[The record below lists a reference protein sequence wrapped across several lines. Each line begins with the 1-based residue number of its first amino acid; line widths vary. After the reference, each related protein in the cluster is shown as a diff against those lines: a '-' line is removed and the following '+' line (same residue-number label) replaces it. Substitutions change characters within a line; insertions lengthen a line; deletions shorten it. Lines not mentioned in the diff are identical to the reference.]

1 VPAHGV
7 SNLFR
12 NGTTDETKDGM
23 DIDPEGELPHD
34 EQVPAVVPQAPVTAP
49 TTFSPRKSQGRRRSI
64 PFALL
69 GIMTIGTGLA
79 AFFAVQES
87 TTPSEKVA
95 SALTNSLR
103 FKTAATTTS
112 IEVKEP
118 AGSTTLVS
126 EGVIN
131 FDTTASR
138 QVLRIGSGSA
148 SISEVIVSDGSK
160 IYVHLGGG
168 IIAKVAA
175 GKSWVSIASGQS
187 AATSVTGGGG
197 ASNDAAILRVLSAT
211 GNDVSDLGP
220 SRVSGQV
227 VHLYSVHLTR
237 SQITR
242 DIAREHLPQI
252 VRQSIALVH
261 IPAITYTLAI
271 NGANQLT
278 RMTATL
284 RLHADGQQIVESIAE
299 GYSHYGTAVTVT
311 APPAREV
318 IPFQTYLQIA
328 QEKGKQAII

>member
-1 VPAHGV
+1 
-7 SNLFR
+7 
-12 NGTTDETKDGM
+12 M

-34 EQVPAVVPQAPVTAP
+34 EPAPAAVPQAAPVTAP
-49 TTFSPRKSQGRRRSI
+49 TTLSAGEAQDRRRSI

-87 TTPSEKVA
+87 TTPSDAVA

-112 IEVKEP
+112 VEVKEL
-118 AGSTTLVS
+118 GSSTTLIS
-126 EGVIN
+126 KGVIN

-148 SISEVIVSDGSK
+148 SIGEVIVSDGSE
-160 IYVHLGGG
+160 IYVHLDGG

-175 GKSWVSIASGQS
+175 GKSWISIPSGQSIAS
-187 AATSVTGGGG
+187 SVTGGGG

-211 GNDVSDLGP
+211 GNDVSDIGP

-227 VHLYSVHLTR
+227 VQLYSVHLTR
-237 SQITR
+237 SQINR
-242 DIAREHLPQI
+242 DIAQERLPQI
-252 VRQSIALVH
+252 VRQSIAVIH
-261 IPAITYTLAI
+261 IPALTYTLAI

-278 RMTATL
+278 RMTTTL
-284 RLHADGQQIVESIAE
+284 RLRADGQQVVEFLSE
-299 GYSHYGTAVTVT
+299 GYSHYGTKVTVA
-311 APPAREV
+311 APPAGEV
-318 IPFQTYLQIA
+318 IPFEKYLQIA

>member
-1 VPAHGV
+1 V
-7 SNLFR
+7 SDLFR
-12 NGTTDETKDGM
+12 TSTTDETKDGM
-23 DIDPEGELPHD
+23 DIDPEGELPRD
-34 EQVPAVVPQAPVTAP
+34 EQVPAVVPPAAPVAA
-49 TTFSPRKSQGRRRSI
+49 SPRKSQDRRRSI

-87 TTPSEKVA
+87 TTPSQTVA

-112 IEVKEP
+112 IKVKEP
-118 AGSTTLVS
+118 GGSTTLTTV
-126 EGVIN
+126 GVIN

-138 QVLRIGSGSA
+138 QVLRIGSGSV
-148 SISEVIVSDGSK
+148 SIGEVIVSDGSK
-160 IYVHLGGG
+160 IYVHLDGG

-175 GKSWVSIASGQS
+175 GKSWISLPSGQS
-187 AATSVTGGGG
+187 VATSVTGGGG

-211 GNDVSDLGP
+211 GNDVADLGP
-220 SRVSGQV
+220 SQVNGQN

-237 SQITR
+237 SQINR
-242 DIAREHLPQI
+242 DIAHEHLPQI

-278 RMTATL
+278 RMSATL
-284 RLHADGQQIVESIAE
+284 RLRADGQQIVESIAE
-299 GYSHYGTAVTVT
+299 GYSHYGTEVTVT

>member
-1 VPAHGV
+1 V
-7 SNLFR
+7 SNLLR
-12 NGTTDETKDGM
+12 TSTTDETKDGM

-34 EQVPAVVPQAPVTAP
+34 EPAPAAVPLVAPVTVP
-49 TTFSPRKSQGRRRSI
+49 TGSSPRKSDDRRRSI

-87 TTPSEKVA
+87 TTPSDAVA

-103 FKTAATTTS
+103 FQTAATTTS
-112 IEVKEP
+112 VEVKEL
-118 AGSTTLVS
+118 GSSTTLIS
-126 EGVIN
+126 KGVIN

-138 QVLRIGSGSA
+138 QVLRIGSGTA
-148 SISEVIVSDGSK
+148 SIGEVIVSDGSE
-160 IYVHLGGG
+160 IYVHLDGG

-175 GKSWVSIASGQS
+175 GKSWISIPSGQS
-187 AATSVTGGGG
+187 IATSVTGGGG

-211 GNDVSDLGP
+211 GNDVSDRG
-220 SRVSGQV
+220 SARVSGQV

-237 SQITR
+237 SQINR
-242 DIAREHLPQI
+242 DIAHEHLPPI
-252 VRQSIALVH
+252 VRQSISLIH
-261 IPAITYTLAI
+261 IPALTYTLAI

-278 RMTATL
+278 RMTTTL
-284 RLHADGQQIVESIAE
+284 RLRTDGQQVAESLSE
-299 GYSHYGTAVTVT
+299 GYSHYGTKVTVA

-318 IPFQTYLQIA
+318 IPFEKYLQIA